1 MTCLKPLFVLLL
13 GLPLVMPIPA
23 KADSAFEALI
33 AGTGDPVAFQSKLAG
48 AVQKHPAVLE
58 AIAQQREAGSRTS
71 EIKAG
76 LLPTVNFNLATD
88 NSLSRRFTDANG
100 NRIESLRP
108 KNRVDA
114 VLSGQQLIT
123 DFGATRH
130 RIKGSRLRERAAQT
144 EVSVVAAEI
153 TLEAVSAHSRLVEL
167 QTLTKLG
174 DVFLVRHRQILAD
187 TKLRFDQGYG
197 PGGDVARVEAYL
209 ARAEGQIAGISRDLA
224 SARARYRSAFDA
236 DAEANLQ
243 RVQAPRSS
251 AISKEEAEAIAE
263 KMNLGVQRANA
274 VSLGAG
280 EDYAAAKSDRLPRL
294 SLALDATKYNVFD
307 GSSDYDVRTRV
318 VGSYPLFN
326 GGLSSARSAQALQ
339 RAQAADQ
346 AEARART
353 EAARD
358 VSIAFEDL
366 KALEAQVATLK
377 RAYDA
382 NIKARDFFVEQ
393 FKVARGS
400 LLDLLQAEQ
409 DTFEATSQ
417 YIAGLTA
424 QDVARYRLLQQTG
437 ELLPAIG
444 VKFSF
449 HTAQDLFGA
458 PSSNTD
464 DLFGAQ

>member
-1 MTCLKPLFVLLL
+1 MIKHRLPFVFVLTAILMA
-13 GLPLVMPIPA
+13 GPA
-23 KADSAFEALI
+23 RADTAFDALI
-33 AGTGDPVAFQSKLAG
+33 AGTGDPVAFARQLAQ

-58 AIAQQREAGSRTS
+58 AIAGQREAGGRTA
-71 EIKAG
+71 EIKSG
-76 LLPTVNFNLATD
+76 LLPTVDFNLATD

-100 NRIESLRP
+100 NRVEALRP
-108 KNRVDA
+108 KNRIDA

-130 RIKGSRLRERAAQT
+130 RVKGARLREGAAQT
-144 EVSVVAAEI
+144 EVNVVAAEI
-153 TLEAVSAHSRLVEL
+153 ALEAVAAHSRLVEL
-167 QTLTKLG
+167 QTQTRLG
-174 DVFLVRHRQILAD
+174 DVFLGRHRQILAD

-209 ARAEGQIAGISRDLA
+209 ARAEGQIAGIARDLA
-224 SARARYRSAFDA
+224 ASRARYRSVFDTDA
-236 DAEANLQ
+236 DAALQ

-251 AISKEEAEAIAE
+251 ATTKEDAQAVAE
-263 KMNLGVQRANA
+263 KLNLDVQRAQA
-274 VSLGAG
+274 VSAGAG
-280 EDYAAAKSDRLPRL
+280 EDYAAAKADRLPKL
-294 SLALDATKYNVFD
+294 VLALDATKYNVFD

-318 VGSYPLFN
+318 VGKYPLFN
-326 GGLSSARSAQALQ
+326 GGLASARSTQALQ

-353 EAARD
+353 EAVRD
-358 VSIAFEDL
+358 VSIAFEEV
-366 KALEAQVATLK
+366 KALEVQVATLR

-409 DTFEATSQ
+409 DAFEATSQ
-417 YIAGLTA
+417 YVGGLGA
-424 QDVARYRLLQQTG
+424 LDVARYRLLQQTG

-449 HTAQDLFGA
+449 SNAQDLFGA
-458 PSSNTD
+458 P
-464 DLFGAQ
+464 